1 MNNPSEVPAHRYS
14 PELAGVI
21 EKKWQT
27 LWRENG
33 TFQAPN
39 PVGTLATGAELPSNK
54 LFVQD
59 MFPFPSGS
67 GLHVGHPL
75 GYIATDTFARFNR
88 MLGKNVLHT
97 LGYDAFGL
105 PAEQYAIQTGTHPAI
120 KTQESIENMER
131 QLGRLGLGHDKR
143 RAIATTDED
152 YYRWTQWIFLQIFNA
167 WFDTESNKARRITEL
182 VPLLEDGSRPVP
194 EKLAQEFG
202 TSDFTKLDKVQQAKV
217 IDEYRL
223 VYRSYS
229 MVNWCPGLGTVLA
242 NEEVTA
248 DGRSERGNF
257 PVFRKKL
264 SQWMMRITAYADRL
278 IDDLEVLDWPDKVKN
293 MQRNW
298 IGRSRGAEVD
308 FTAAGHSITVF
319 TTRPDTLFG
328 ATYLVLA
335 PEHELVDALTAD
347 TPYPAGADSRWT
359 GGQATP
365 AAAVA
370 AYRAAIAA
378 KSDVERQENKD
389 KTGVFLGTYATNPVN
404 GEQVPIFIADYVLTG
419 YGTGAIMAVPAHD
432 TRDYEFATVFG
443 LPIVPVLDGDVT
455 TEAFVGD
462 APHINS
468 ANADGLDINGKD
480 TPTAIADTIAW
491 LVAHNAGTEKI
502 QYKLRDWLFARQ
514 RYWGEPFPIVY
525 DENDVAHALPESSL
539 PVVLPEVE
547 DYKPVSFDPDDA
559 DSVPH
564 PPLAKA
570 TDWVNVELDLG
581 DGLKHYRRDTNVMPQ
596 WAGSSWYQ
604 LRYIDPQNP
613 DEFCALE
620 NEQYWTGPQ
629 FPGDCGGVDLYVGG
643 VEHAVLHLMYARFWH
658 KVLFDLGYVS
668 SYEPYHRLYNQGYIQ
683 AFAYTDSRGVYVPA
697 AEVEER
703 DGKFYYQGEEVTQE
717 YGKMGKSLKN
727 SVSPDEICDN
737 YGADTLRVYEMA
749 MGPLDTSRPWATKDV
764 VGAQRFLQRLWR
776 LVVDEETGDVTVS
789 DAELDDDT
797 AKALHRAIAGIRD
810 DYENLRLNTVVAK
823 AIEYVNFLT
832 KHFAATPVP
841 RAAVTPIIIMIAPIA
856 PHIAEELWQRLGHD
870 DTITYVNFPTFDE
883 KWLVD
888 DEIELPVQING
899 KVRSR
904 IMVPTDADRDQ
915 IAAIALADA
924 TIQSH
929 IADKTVVKQIVVPG
943 RMVNLV
949 VK

>member
-59 MFPFPSGS
+59 MFPFPSGA

-347 TPYPAGADSRWT
+347 TPYSAGTDSRWT

-480 TPTAIADTIAW
+480 TPT
-491 LVAHNAGTEKI
+491 
-502 QYKLRDWLFARQ
+502 
-514 RYWGEPFPIVY
+514 P
-525 DENDVAHALPESSL
+525 AL
-539 PVVLPEVE
+539 
-547 DYKPVSFDPDDA
+547 
-559 DSVPH
+559 
-564 PPLAKA
+564 
-570 TDWVNVELDLG
+570 LG
-581 DGLKHYRRDTNVMPQ
+581 
-596 WAGSSWYQ
+596 
-604 LRYIDPQNP
+604 
-613 DEFCALE
+613 
-620 NEQYWTGPQ
+620 
-629 FPGDCGGVDLYVGG
+629 
-643 VEHAVLHLMYARFWH
+643 
-658 KVLFDLGYVS
+658 
-668 SYEPYHRLYNQGYIQ
+668 
-683 AFAYTDSRGVYVPA
+683 
-697 AEVEER
+697 
-703 DGKFYYQGEEVTQE
+703 
-717 YGKMGKSLKN
+717 
-727 SVSPDEICDN
+727 
-737 YGADTLRVYEMA
+737 
-749 MGPLDTSRPWATKDV
+749 
-764 VGAQRFLQRLWR
+764 
-776 LVVDEETGDVTVS
+776 
-789 DAELDDDT
+789 
-797 AKALHRAIAGIRD
+797 
-810 DYENLRLNTVVAK
+810 
-823 AIEYVNFLT
+823 
-832 KHFAATPVP
+832 
-841 RAAVTPIIIMIAPIA
+841 
-856 PHIAEELWQRLGHD
+856 
-870 DTITYVNFPTFDE
+870 
-883 KWLVD
+883 
-888 DEIELPVQING
+888 
-899 KVRSR
+899 
-904 IMVPTDADRDQ
+904 
-915 IAAIALADA
+915 
-924 TIQSH
+924 
-929 IADKTVVKQIVVPG
+929 
-943 RMVNLV
+943 
-949 VK
+949 

>member
-59 MFPFPSGS
+59 MFPFPSGA

-308 FTAAGHSITVF
+308 FTAGGHSITVF

-347 TPYPAGADSRWT
+347 TPYPEGTDSRWT

-378 KSDVERQENKD
+378 KS
-389 KTGVFLGTYATNPVN
+389 ATNPVN

-468 ANADGLDINGKD
+468 ANTDGLDINGKD
-480 TPTAIADTIAW
+480 TPTAIADTITW
-491 LVAHNAGTEKI
+491 LVAHNVGKEEI

-514 RYWGEPFPIVY
+514 RYWGEPFPIV
-525 DENDVAHALPESSL
+525 
-539 PVVLPEVE
+539 
-547 DYKPVSFDPDDA
+547 
-559 DSVPH
+559 
-564 PPLAKA
+564 
-570 TDWVNVELDLG
+570 
-581 DGLKHYRRDTNVMPQ
+581 
-596 WAGSSWYQ
+596 
-604 LRYIDPQNP
+604 
-613 DEFCALE
+613 
-620 NEQYWTGPQ
+620 
-629 FPGDCGGVDLYVGG
+629 
-643 VEHAVLHLMYARFWH
+643 
-658 KVLFDLGYVS
+658 
-668 SYEPYHRLYNQGYIQ
+668 
-683 AFAYTDSRGVYVPA
+683 
-697 AEVEER
+697 
-703 DGKFYYQGEEVTQE
+703 
-717 YGKMGKSLKN
+717 
-727 SVSPDEICDN
+727 
-737 YGADTLRVYEMA
+737 
-749 MGPLDTSRPWATKDV
+749 
-764 VGAQRFLQRLWR
+764 
-776 LVVDEETGDVTVS
+776 
-789 DAELDDDT
+789 
-797 AKALHRAIAGIRD
+797 
-810 DYENLRLNTVVAK
+810 
-823 AIEYVNFLT
+823 
-832 KHFAATPVP
+832 
-841 RAAVTPIIIMIAPIA
+841 
-856 PHIAEELWQRLGHD
+856 
-870 DTITYVNFPTFDE
+870 
-883 KWLVD
+883 
-888 DEIELPVQING
+888 
-899 KVRSR
+899 
-904 IMVPTDADRDQ
+904 
-915 IAAIALADA
+915 
-924 TIQSH
+924 
-929 IADKTVVKQIVVPG
+929 
-943 RMVNLV
+943 
-949 VK
+949 